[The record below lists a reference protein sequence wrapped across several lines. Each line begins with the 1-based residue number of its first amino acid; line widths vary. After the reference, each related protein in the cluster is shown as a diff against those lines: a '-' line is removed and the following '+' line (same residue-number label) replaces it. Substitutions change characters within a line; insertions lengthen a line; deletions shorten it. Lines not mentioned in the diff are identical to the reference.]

1 MNSVIS
7 NIRDVECFLIDFDGV
22 LTDNRVFLTD
32 SGEESVACSRADGLA
47 FDVLRKLE
55 VNAFIFSTETNP
67 VAIRRAEKLQIEA
80 LVSLQDKKTSL
91 IKLVDKMEYDL
102 KKIVYVGNDLN
113 DYEAMLMCGLRVCPS
128 DAHPQIQEIAD
139 VVLRTA
145 GGYGVMR
152 DILEQH
158 FKLSL
163 IKYL

>member
-1 MNSVIS
+1 MIS